1 MEILDMILDLTSSSP
16 SAAADLKKAAAFK
29 KRQMEEEVV
38 VSSSSATAP
47 APAPHVEENSSKK
60 AALKAIKKR
69 QQELEAKAKVA
80 EDSLSSTSST
90 SSSSSSSLPK
100 AIVIAVTKSKK
111 NKKRQL
117 EAGEEE
123 EDVEIVSTDGTAAAD
138 GADGT
143 DGTAAEPAKKRPC
156 LQQQPKKLVASNTIS
171 SFLRPIA
178 DSLQLACHNNFFR
191 PTKNGKNKA
200 VQMIADFVVE
210 ALHTFAQAHAAL
222 APSSGKGKHAAELV
236 KLLCKKTNKG
246 DSNLETLTAHS
257 DLLMQ
262 YLAGYFEWSVS
273 INDSFPAKRLFF
285 DLASVRC
292 VMLAT
297 TPVAERWQEG
307 FGTDFA
313 LVRSISNQLRALQA
327 NIEGNLAHWMS
338 ELNDTHVVQFFGKKC
353 GPFFAHAYT
362 FAACGCLKK
371 EDCEGLV
378 ENLFESI
385 FEQLRV
391 FIVKADEKKACE

>member
-1 MEILDMILDLTSSSP
+1 
-16 SAAADLKKAAAFK
+16 
-29 KRQMEEEVV
+29 
-38 VSSSSATAP
+38 
-47 APAPHVEENSSKK
+47 
-60 AALKAIKKR
+60 
-69 QQELEAKAKVA
+69 
-80 EDSLSSTSST
+80 
-90 SSSSSSSLPK
+90 
-100 AIVIAVTKSKK
+100 
-111 NKKRQL
+111 
-117 EAGEEE
+117 
-123 EDVEIVSTDGTAAAD
+123 
-138 GADGT
+138 
-143 DGTAAEPAKKRPC
+143 
-156 LQQQPKKLVASNTIS
+156 
-171 SFLRPIA
+171 
-178 DSLQLACHNNFFR
+178 
-191 PTKNGKNKA
+191 
-200 VQMIADFVVE
+200 MIADFVVE